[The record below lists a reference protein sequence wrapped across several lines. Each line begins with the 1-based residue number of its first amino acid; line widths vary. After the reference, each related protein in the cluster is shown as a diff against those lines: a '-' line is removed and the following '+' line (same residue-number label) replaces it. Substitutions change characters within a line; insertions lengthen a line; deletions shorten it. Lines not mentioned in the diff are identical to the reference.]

1 MQLSSQPSEGNI
13 MKTKLNTTL
22 KSAAAI
28 ILTCASLSAMAS
40 TGAHTFLAGD
50 REPDVA
56 AQRTVTIAP
65 DTKYVNVKAGE
76 TVKFVAANGQSTTWS
91 FDNPNIFEVKLRKI
105 MPAGSLDHKVMVYV
119 ARNPDFHTN

>member
-1 MQLSSQPSEGNI
+1 
-13 MKTKLNTTL
+13 MKTKLHF
-22 KSAAAI
+22 AAAM
-28 ILTCASLSAMAS
+28 ILAAASLSALAS
-40 TGAHTFLAGD
+40 TGAHTGAHTFLNGD
-50 REPDVA
+50 RVSDDA
-56 AQRTVTIAP
+56 AQRTVTITP

-76 TVKFVAANGQSTTWS
+76 TVKFVANGQSTTWS

>member
-1 MQLSSQPSEGNI
+1 
-13 MKTKLNTTL
+13 MKTKLHF
-22 KSAAAI
+22 AAAL
-28 ILTCASLSAMAS
+28 ILAGASLSAFAS
-40 TGAHTFLAGD
+40 TGAHTFLDGD
-50 REPDVA
+50 RVSDVA
-56 AQRTVTIAP
+56 AQRTVTITP

-76 TVKFVAANGQSTTWS
+76 TVKFVSNGQATTWN

>member
-1 MQLSSQPSEGNI
+1 
-13 MKTKLNTTL
+13 MKTKLHF
-22 KSAAAI
+22 AAAL
-28 ILTCASLSAMAS
+28 ILAGASLSALAS
-40 TGAHTFLAGD
+40 TGAHTGAHTFLAGD
-50 REPDVA
+50 RVSDA
-56 AQRTVTIAP
+56 AAERTVTIAP
-65 DTKYVNVKAGE
+65 DTRFVNVKAGE

>member
-1 MQLSSQPSEGNI
+1 
-13 MKTKLNTTL
+13 MKTKLHF
-22 KSAAAI
+22 AAAL

-50 REPDVA
+50 RQPDVA
-56 AQRTVTIAP
+56 AERTVTITP

-76 TVKFVAANGQSTTWS
+76 IVKFVANGQSTTWS

-105 MPAGSLDHKVMVYV
+105 MPAGALDHKVMVYV
-119 ARNPDFHTN
+119 ARNPDYHTN